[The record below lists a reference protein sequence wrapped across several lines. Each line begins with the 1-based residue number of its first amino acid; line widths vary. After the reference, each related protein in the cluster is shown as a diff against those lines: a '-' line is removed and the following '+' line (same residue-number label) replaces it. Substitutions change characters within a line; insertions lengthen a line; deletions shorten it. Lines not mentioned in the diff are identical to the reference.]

1 MTTGGPAH
9 RAGRARWVGPVAVV
23 VVALAV
29 AGVVGRGDPSSPDRE
44 PATGAAEDAGEPV
57 AVTSDAPRYADLAE
71 LVAASD
77 LVVRG
82 EVEATE
88 RGRTFGGPG
97 GAAIVSRLVTLRVD
111 QVLAGPAPG
120 DAAHVLVEEEGW
132 LDDGRPLAVDGAA
145 PTEVGDR
152 GVWFLLDVGGP
163 ELPTYTV
170 VNAEGRYLEVEGD
183 AGDAGDA
190 GDSADSGDGGG
201 LVGAEGDDP
210 LVAEVEALSADELA
224 AEVSRLAR

>member
-1 MTTGGPAH
+1 
-9 RAGRARWVGPVAVV
+9 VAVV
-23 VVALAV
+23 VVALAA
-29 AGVVGRGDPSSPDRE
+29 AGVVGRGDPSTPDPE
-44 PATGAAEDAGEPV
+44 PATGAAEESREPV

-88 RGRTFGGPG
+88 RGRAFGGPG
-97 GAAIVSRLVTLRVD
+97 GAAIVSRLVRLRVD
-111 QVLAGPAPG
+111 EVLAGPAPV
-120 DAAHVLVEEEGW
+120 DAVDVLVEEEGW

-152 GVWFLLDVGGP
+152 GIWFLLDVGDP
-163 ELPTYTV
+163 ELPVYTV
-170 VNAEGRYLEVEGD
+170 VNAEGRYLEEEG
-183 AGDAGDA
+183 GSG
-190 GDSADSGDGGG
+190 GSGGSGDGGGG

-224 AEVSRLAR
+224 AEVSRLAP